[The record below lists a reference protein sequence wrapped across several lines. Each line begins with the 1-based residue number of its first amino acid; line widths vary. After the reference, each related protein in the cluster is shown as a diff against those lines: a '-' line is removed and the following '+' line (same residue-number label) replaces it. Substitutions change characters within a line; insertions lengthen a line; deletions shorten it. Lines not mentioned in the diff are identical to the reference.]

1 MSHPKIPSTLDAV
14 KDEVS
19 FREFLRMANQ
29 ELEVSLTRIQCS
41 REESEQLLE
50 QIEAVMSTLRGR
62 G

>member
-1 MSHPKIPSTLDAV
+1 MSHPKIPSALDAV
-14 KDEVS
+14 KDEVR